1 METARKLRILMISLL
16 SALAIST
23 TSFAGDGEAAAT
35 SLYERLGA
43 ADGLEKIVRDTIAL
57 HHDNPDIAHY
67 FADVDDDVLAG
78 HVIAFFAAGTG
89 GPVNY
94 QGRDMTTAH
103 ASIAMSDAD
112 YDSAVADVMKSVKA
126 NGVDAASAAEVAAIL
141 ESLRPAVAVVLRA
154 PRRRAPMTSS
164 PHSRQNPNIVSRNT

>member
-1 METARKLRILMISLL
+1 MGTVKTLRIITLSLL
-16 SALAIST
+16 SALAMLTASV
-23 TSFAGDGEAAAT
+23 AADEPAEAP

-57 HHDNPDIAHY
+57 HHENPDIAHY

-94 QGRDMTTAH
+94 QGRDMSTTH
-103 ASIAMSDAD
+103 ASMDISNAD

-141 ESLRPAVAVVLRA
+141 ESLRPAVMGPV
-154 PRRRAPMTSS
+154 
-164 PHSRQNPNIVSRNT
+164 Q